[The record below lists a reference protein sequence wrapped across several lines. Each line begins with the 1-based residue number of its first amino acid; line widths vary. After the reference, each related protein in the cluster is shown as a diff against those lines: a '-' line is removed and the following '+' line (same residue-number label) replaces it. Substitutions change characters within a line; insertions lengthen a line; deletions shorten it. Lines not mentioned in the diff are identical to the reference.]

1 MAGKQAKI
9 LTPTELRRMLRFA
22 SRSPTPERDSVMVL
36 LTVRAGLRACE
47 VAGLDWSMVVDPKG
61 RITQIIELR
70 DAVAKKGS
78 GRRIPIHP
86 ELRSALSRL
95 RSPQERHGP
104 IIVSLRGGGMRP
116 NSIVNWF
123 TFAFD
128 AIGAHGCSSHS
139 GRRTFVTQAARSA
152 HKAGAS
158 LRDVQILAGHKS
170 IETTQRYIDGDSQAQ
185 HRLVHA
191 L

>member
-1 MAGKQAKI
+1 MAGKQAKL
-9 LTPTELRRMLRFA
+9 LTPVELRRILSFA
-22 SRSPTPERDSVMVL
+22 ARSPNPDRDRVMVL

-61 RITQIIELR
+61 RLCPIIELR
-70 DAVAKKGS
+70 DAIAKKGS

-95 RSPQERHGP
+95 RSPQERQGP
-104 IIVSLRGGGMRP
+104 VIVSLRGGHMRAS
-116 NSIVNWF
+116 SIVNWF
-123 TFAFD
+123 ITAFS

-139 GRRTFVTQAARSA
+139 GRRTFVTHAARSA

-170 IETTQRYIDGDSQAQ
+170 IETTQRYIEGDSHAQ